1 MRKQQ
6 GVTLVGFIFM
16 AALVAGAG
24 LLIFQAIPIYNEY
37 FTLQKILKS
46 IDVGANHDATPAD
59 IRNQFGR
66 KSSADYIYDVKPQD
80 LDITKENGRIIIS
93 VTYTRIVRIAGNVS
107 LMFDFQANNRK

>member
-6 GVTLVGFIFM
+6 GVTLIGFIFM

-24 LLIFQAIPIYNEY
+24 LLVFQAIPIYNEY

-46 IDVGANHDATPAD
+46 IDTGNNNDATPND
-59 IRNQFGR
+59 IRNQFSR

-93 VTYTRIVRIAGNVS
+93 VTYNRVVKVAGNVS
-107 LMFDFQANNRK
+107 LLFDFQATNRK

>member
-6 GVTLVGFIFM
+6 GVTLIGFIFL

-46 IDVGANHDATPAD
+46 IDTGSNNDATPND
-59 IRNQFGR
+59 IRNQDSR
-66 KSSADYIYDVKPQD
+66 KSGADDIYDVKPQD

-93 VTYTRIVRIAGNVS
+93 VTYNRVVKIAGNVS
-107 LMFDFQANNRK
+107 LLFDFQATNRK